1 MRNKMIELLDGI
13 IGCGYELH
21 DRIKVV
27 SNSEIADHLIANGA
41 ILPEF
46 LKIRET
52 KYIPP
57 FNEKNDR
64 PHVLVLLECGE
75 KTFGFA
81 VPITSRKSISCLGC
95 LHFERGQQKCN
106 RCSRSY
112 YMRDYYTQE
121 PPQEDE

>member
-1 MRNKMIELLDGI
+1 MRNKLIDLLKDAPKNLAVLSF
-13 IGCGYELH
+13 ETL
-21 DRIKVV
+21 
-27 SNSEIADHLIANGA
+27 ADHLIANGA

-57 FNEKNDR
+57 LDEKNDR

-81 VPITSRKSISCLGC
+81 APITSRKSISCLGC
-95 LHFERGQQKCN
+95 LHLERREQKCN
-106 RCSRSY
+106 RCSRRY
-112 YMRDYYTQE
+112 YMRDYYTKE
-121 PPQEDE
+121 PPKDEV